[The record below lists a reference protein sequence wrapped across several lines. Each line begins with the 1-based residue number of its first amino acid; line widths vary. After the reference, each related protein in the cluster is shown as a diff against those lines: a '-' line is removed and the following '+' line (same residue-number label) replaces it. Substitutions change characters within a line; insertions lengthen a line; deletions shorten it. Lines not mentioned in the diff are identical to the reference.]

1 MNDISKD
8 IPIYDNINHL
18 IKNNKKSNKNFKK
31 FFNSKNLS
39 YNLPKDYIRR
49 IRLKDDIFQHVE
61 LTNLKKDRL
70 TDLSAR
76 NSSKKTAEFGKNF
89 NLTQTPNKKEYK
101 SEIEKEEQVMKKN
114 KSNKRKPILINSKKK
129 YNYSNSLKD
138 YRFFLKSPKIS
149 FNTEA
154 FKLDNNPVI
163 NNIIPIEKKSRKS
176 FMPNRENKN
185 NFLSLQ
191 YKKLIKR
198 LSSKIDPNNINYKTK
213 EKNDFFKQVSQKNLQ
228 IPTLNEINNAINKA
242 YIDNR
247 LFQAKEELNDLENNE
262 VTKIINNLSSQ
273 KKLEKTNYSRLTNKG
288 ETQVLDTISNFN
300 NSEQKELNPFY
311 TQIDKTV
318 IIPED
323 ILQKKYRKLFLSKIL
338 YDSLDDEEIV
348 DEEIIL

>member
-1 MNDISKD
+1 MNDFFGSSIQKKAQPMVDFNCNNQRIRNSRKSLFQIFEPKRSSKFLIDNNPADIINANNKINSILSKNLKSIYNENMNDISKD
-8 IPIYDNINHL
+8 IPIYDIINHL

-70 TDLSAR
+70 TDLAAR

-89 NLTQTPNKKEYK
+89 NFTQTPNKKEYK

-163 NNIIPIEKKSRKS
+163 YNIIPIEK
-176 FMPNRENKN
+176 N
-185 NFLSLQ
+185 Q
-191 YKKLIKR
+191 
-198 LSSKIDPNNINYKTK
+198 
-213 EKNDFFKQVSQKNLQ
+213 EKVLCQ
-228 IPTLNEINNAINKA
+228 IEK
-242 YIDNR
+242 
-247 LFQAKEELNDLENNE
+247 
-262 VTKIINNLSSQ
+262 TKII
-273 KKLEKTNYSRLTNKG
+273 
-288 ETQVLDTISNFN
+288 
-300 NSEQKELNPFY
+300 FY
-311 TQIDKTV
+311 
-318 IIPED
+318 
-323 ILQKKYRKLFLSKIL
+323 L
-338 YDSLDDEEIV
+338 YNIKN
-348 DEEIIL
+348 

>member
-1 MNDISKD
+1 MNDFFGSSIQKKAQPMVDFNCNNQRIRNSRKSLFQIFEPKRSSKFLLDNNPADIINANNKINSKLSKNLKSIYNENMNDISKN

-39 YNLPKDYIRR
+39 YNLPNDYIRR

-70 TDLSAR
+70 TDLAAR

-149 FNTEA
+149 FNTEP
-154 FKLDNNPVI
+154 FKFDNIVHN
-163 NNIIPIEKKSRKS
+163 
-176 FMPNRENKN
+176 F
-185 NFLSLQ
+185 NFLFSFF
-191 YKKLIKR
+191 
-198 LSSKIDPNNINYKTK
+198 ID
-213 EKNDFFKQVSQKNLQ
+213 
-228 IPTLNEINNAINKA
+228 
-242 YIDNR
+242 
-247 LFQAKEELNDLENNE
+247 
-262 VTKIINNLSSQ
+262 
-273 KKLEKTNYSRLTNKG
+273 
-288 ETQVLDTISNFN
+288 
-300 NSEQKELNPFY
+300 
-311 TQIDKTV
+311 
-318 IIPED
+318 
-323 ILQKKYRKLFLSKIL
+323 
-338 YDSLDDEEIV
+338 
-348 DEEIIL
+348 